1 MKLATLLLA
10 AATLLSAQSSIYFQ
24 TDFPAEEFQ
33 TRWNKIYASIG
44 PNAIA
49 LIQGA
54 ASEGGFT
61 YPRQSNEFYYL
72 SGIETPHSYLLL
84 DARTRTST
92 LFLPPRN
99 RRLEQSEGRVLSAD
113 DVDLARRL
121 TGASNILS
129 TTAMQGEW
137 LGAQPPAVIYT
148 MLTPA
153 EGGTDQRNELLA
165 RNTNISLDP
174 WDGRV
179 SREHHLAGLLRNRYP
194 RVKVEDLTPVLD
206 LLRSLKSPREIA
218 LIKKA
223 SQIAAWGL
231 IEAMKSTR
239 PGLFEYHLDAAARY
253 QYLIN
258 GSRLEGYRSIV
269 GAGTANIWNGH
280 YFRNNSKLKPG
291 DLILLDFAPDY
302 HYYTSD
308 ITRMWPVSGK
318 FSGVQRELLGFV
330 LEYRDVVISKVRP
343 GVTTKQILQESATAM
358 EPVFLRWKF
367 SKPVYEK
374 AAHILVET
382 GGGVLSH
389 PVGLAVHDDGPY
401 TRGPLEVGHVFSIDP
416 QLRVPEEN
424 LYIRYEDV
432 VVVTPTGC
440 ENFTGFL
447 ASKLEDIEKL
457 VGANGILQQFPPH

>member
-1 MKLATLLLA
+1 MKLATLFLA
-10 AATLLSAQSSIYFQ
+10 AATALSAQSAIYFQ

-33 TRWNKIYASIG
+33 TRWNKIYDSIG
-44 PNAIA
+44 PNAVA
-49 LIQGA
+49 LLQGA

-61 YPRQSNEFYYL
+61 FPRQSNEFYYL

-84 DARTRTST
+84 DARTRSST

-113 DVDLARRL
+113 DVDLARRI
-121 TGASNILS
+121 TGATNVIS
-129 TTAMQGEW
+129 TAAMQGEW
-137 LGAQPPAVIYT
+137 LGTQPPVSIYT
-148 MLTPA
+148 MMTPA
-153 EGGTDQRNELLA
+153 EGTADQRNELLS
-165 RNTNISLDP
+165 RNTSISLDP

-179 SREHHLAGLLRNRYP
+179 SREHHLAGLLRSRYP
-194 RVKVEDLTPVLD
+194 RAKVEDLTPILD
-206 LLRSLKSPREIA
+206 GLRSLKSAREIA

-231 IEAMKSTR
+231 IEAMKTTR

-269 GAGTANIWNGH
+269 AAGTANIWNAH
-280 YFRNNSKLKPG
+280 YYRNNSELKSG

-318 FSGVQRELLGFV
+318 FSPVQRELLGFV

-343 GVTTKQILQESATAM
+343 GVTTKQILKESATAM
-358 EPVFLRWKF
+358 EPVFSRWKF
-367 SKPVYEK
+367 SKPIYEK
-374 AAHILVET
+374 AAHVLVET

-401 TRGPLEVGHVFSIDP
+401 SRGPLEVGHVFSIDP

-432 VVVTPTGC
+432 VVVTTAGC